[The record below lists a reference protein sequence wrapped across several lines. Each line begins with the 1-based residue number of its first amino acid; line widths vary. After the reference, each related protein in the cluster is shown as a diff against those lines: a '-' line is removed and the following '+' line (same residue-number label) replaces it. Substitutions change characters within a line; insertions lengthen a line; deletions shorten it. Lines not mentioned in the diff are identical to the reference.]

1 MFPIPFNPFGAFVL
15 AQFQAINFRLRST
28 PLRRKLQK
36 ASAKNQNV
44 IVGNIGAVATGVQDA
59 NPLNVA

>member
-28 PLRRKLQK
+28 PLRRLQK
-36 ASAKNQNV
+36 AKASNQNV
-44 IVGNIGAVATGVQDA
+44 ITGNAGPVYTDVQRAD
-59 NPLNVA
+59 PLNVA